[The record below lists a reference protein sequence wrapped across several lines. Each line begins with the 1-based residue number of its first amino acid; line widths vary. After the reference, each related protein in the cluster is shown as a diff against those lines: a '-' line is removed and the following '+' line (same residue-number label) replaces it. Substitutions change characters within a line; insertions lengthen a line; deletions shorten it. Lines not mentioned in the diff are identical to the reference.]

1 MMRTKS
7 VPVQIKA
14 AGEHEGTENGVVE
27 AIVATYDKD
36 SVGDKI
42 APGAF
47 TKTLEE
53 WAASK
58 DPIPF
63 IWSHDWS
70 NPDAHIGVIEEAKE
84 TSEGLWI
91 KARVDLEEP
100 FAAKV
105 YRLLKGRRVKQFS
118 FGYEVKEGAYVDL
131 KNDDGSYSGFYELR
145 ELKLFEAGP
154 CLVGANQNT
163 SLGVVKAADTGLTED
178 RVRAIVAEVLASKS
192 TPDPEP
198 APTGPDPEPE
208 PAPEP
213 TGPATAD
220 PEPAPEPEP
229 TPDTPGWDTI
239 TTALAALSD
248 QVKHLTDQL
257 AQQPTPAP
265 EPAATDD
272 APTGK
277 SAAPEPPAP
286 DPLRAQLADLTA
298 NLADL

>member
-14 AGEHEGTENGVVE
+14 AGAHEGTEDGVVE

-47 TKTLEE
+47 EKTLEAWKSSE
-53 WAASK
+53 

-84 TSEGLWI
+84 TPEGLWI
-91 KARVDLEEP
+91 KARLDLEEP

-118 FGYEVKEGAYVDL
+118 FGYEVSEGAFVDL
-131 KNDDGSYSGFYELR
+131 KNDDGSRTGYYELR

-163 SLGVVKAADTGLTED
+163 SLGTVKTAEVGLTEE
-178 RVRAIVAEVLASKS
+178 RVRAIVAEALASKS
-192 TPDPEP
+192 TAPDDGPEP
-198 APTGPDPEPE
+198 APD
-208 PAPEP
+208 PAP
-213 TGPATAD
+213 TPAAAD
-220 PEPAPEPEP
+220 PEPTEPQT
-229 TPDTPGWDTI
+229 TPPAEWDAIVST
-239 TTALAALSD
+239 LAALSD

-257 AQQPTPAP
+257 SQQPTPAP
-265 EPAATDD
+265 APDATDD
-272 APTGK
+272 TPEGK
-277 SAAPEPPAP
+277 SAADEPPAP

-298 NLADL
+298 HLADL